1 MRTNVGRAS
10 VLILAAA
17 VSAFGQAKPAR
28 GKKADPDMVT
38 GPLLR
43 MSLLETKEGPFLG
56 AKRDPF
62 IPGLAVSPQEEL
74 LRPRTQPFAVPAAPL
89 APGVKPGA
97 EGAAEAEAPPSP
109 PVNVRYVGF
118 IQGKEKFLAIILFN
132 GQAMAVAAGETLGN
146 VWKVE
151 KVGPAE
157 IEILGPDGPAI
168 KFALEGERK

>member
-1 MRTNVGRAS
+1 MKTNVGRVS

-17 VSAFGQAKPAR
+17 VSAFGQVQPAR

-43 MSLLETKEGPFLG
+43 MSLLEMKEGPFLG

-62 IPGLAVSPQEEL
+62 IPGSAVSPQEEL
-74 LRPRTQPFAVPAAPL
+74 LRPRTQPFAFPAAP
-89 APGVKPGA
+89 GIKPGA
-97 EGAAEAEAPPSP
+97 EGAAEAEAPPQP

-118 IQGKEKFLAIILFN
+118 IQGREKFLAIILFN

-168 KFALEGERK
+168 RFALEGERK

>member
-1 MRTNVGRAS
+1 M
-10 VLILAAA
+10 
-17 VSAFGQAKPAR
+17 
-28 GKKADPDMVT
+28 
-38 GPLLR
+38 
-43 MSLLETKEGPFLG
+43 KEGPFLG

-62 IPGLAVSPQEEL
+62 IPGAIAAAEPAIPHFGAPP
-74 LRPRTQPFAVPAAPL
+74 PRLPSGQPVP
-89 APGVKPGA
+89 GIKPGA
-97 EGAAEAEAPPSP
+97 EGAVEAGAPPP

-132 GQAMAVAAGETLGN
+132 GQAMAVAAGETLGD

-157 IEILGPDGPAI
+157 IEILGPDGTAI

>member
-1 MRTNVGRAS
+1 MRTSAGRVS
-10 VLILAAA
+10 VLVLAAA

-43 MSLLETKEGPFLG
+43 MSLLETREGPFLG

-62 IPGLAVSPQEEL
+62 IPGQAVAPQEEL
-74 LRPRTQPFAVPAAPL
+74 LRPRLQPSVFPAAQA
-89 APGVKPGA
+89 APGAKPGA
-97 EGAAEAEAPPSP
+97 EGAAEAETTPAPA
-109 PVNVRYVGF
+109 VNVRYVGF